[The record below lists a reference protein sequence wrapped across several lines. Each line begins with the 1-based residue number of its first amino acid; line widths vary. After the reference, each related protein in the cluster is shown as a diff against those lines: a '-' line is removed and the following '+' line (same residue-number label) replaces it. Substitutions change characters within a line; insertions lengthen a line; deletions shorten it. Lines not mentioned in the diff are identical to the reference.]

1 MTFISPDFTRLQ
13 VKLPFS
19 WRTRN
24 RMGTIFGGSL
34 YGSTDPFFMIMLIE
48 ILGEDYVVWDKGCTI
63 RFKRPARETVFADF
77 QITPEMLDEVRRQV
91 EANGEYTFTWKI
103 EYKNQAG
110 TVFAEFDKVLYAATK
125 TFYKEKQKK
134 RELKNQSTHS

>member
-1 MTFISPDFTRLQ
+1 
-13 VKLPFS
+13 
-19 WRTRN
+19 
-24 RMGTIFGGSL
+24 
-34 YGSTDPFFMIMLIE
+34 MLIE